1 MRIYNLGIEKTGTS
15 SLSGLLENNN
25 SVHEYR
31 FEETTKKIRQWKDG
45 SITRDEFVNYIIDRE
60 TNRSE
65 PFIDVSTFN
74 HFYADILLDR
84 FTDSKF
90 ILTIRDVES
99 WFISEVNWIST
110 INCRVYHRNEYSWL
124 EDYMRIKQKGEYD
137 MFIKIKKHDF
147 EFDKKI
153 KNNIT
158 KTLLNSS
165 MIEDILDYYYTSN
178 RKVIDLIPKER
189 LLILDTN
196 DISKSDKIISDFCCV
211 PQDSLDVS
219 RTRRNINKG
228 KKKEQIGMLIDY
240 FNYFENKG
248 VSDRFNDLVTLHSNK
263 SLK

>member
-1 MRIYNLGIEKTGTS
+1 LRIYNLGIEKTGTS

-25 SVHEYR
+25 SVHEHL
-31 FEETTKKIRQWKDG
+31 FKETTNKILQWKDG

-110 INCRVYHRNEYSWL
+110 INCMAHHRNEFSWIK
-124 EDYMRIKQKGEYD
+124 DYMRIKQKGEYD
-137 MFIKIKKHDF
+137 MFITTKKHDF
-147 EFDKKI
+147 EFDNKI
-153 KNNIT
+153 KNNVM

-165 MIEDILDYYYTSN
+165 MMEDILEYYYSSN
-178 RKVIDLIPKER
+178 KKVIDLIPKER

-211 PQDSLDVS
+211 PQDSLLYFS
-219 RTRRNINKG
+219 SKRNINKN
-228 KKKEQIGMLIDY
+228 KKKEQIGTLTEY
-240 FNYFENKG
+240 VNYFENKDIR
-248 VSDRFNDLVTLHSNK
+248 DRFNDLVTTTQNK
-263 SLK
+263 SLN